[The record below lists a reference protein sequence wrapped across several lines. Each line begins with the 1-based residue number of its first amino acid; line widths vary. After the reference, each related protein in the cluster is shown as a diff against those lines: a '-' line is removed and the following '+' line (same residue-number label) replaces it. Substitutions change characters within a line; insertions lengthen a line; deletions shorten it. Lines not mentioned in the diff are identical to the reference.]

1 MKPTDPMLLTLR
13 RSAQSCLIP
22 GQEIMFNI
30 DDQSLSCISN
40 HKWKTNY
47 HPTRDL
53 CIGIIDWRIKR
64 KPVKTCLSFLNYDE
78 LAFIISGFTPSEW
91 HAVFPEESAAPQGE
105 PPF

>member
-53 CIGIIDWRIKR
+53 CIGILDWRIKR
-64 KPVKTCLSFLNYDE
+64 KTIQTCLSFLNPDE
-78 LAFIISGFTPSEW
+78 REFLISGFTPSEW
-91 HAVFPEESAAPQGE
+91 AAIFPEESSPSRGDT
-105 PPF
+105 PF